1 MTRPGTSHIAAELQ
15 AVALAIRLF
24 GLDAL
29 PSVMNRPDDKLGG
42 DFPQEN
48 EPKSEAGQ

>member
-1 MTRPGTSHIAAELQ
+1 MSPHPDSRLAAELK

-29 PSVMNRPDDKLGG
+29 PSVMNRPDSRSVGT
-42 DFPQEN
+42 PQGVN
-48 EPKSEAGQ
+48 QNNAGEA